1 MNLIERIEKTPDG
14 RRMLAS
20 SRFRREVLVM
30 LDDALEKSG
39 MSQSE
44 LAQRLGLTRSAVSQV
59 FSGDGNLRAETI
71 SDYLFA
77 MGVQIEMKIVAKSS
91 VKKSAVSAVKR

>member
-1 MNLIERIEKTPDG
+1 MNLIERIERMPDG
-14 RRMLAS
+14 QRMRAS
-20 SRFRREVLVM
+20 SRFRRDVLVM

-77 MGVQIEMKIVAKSS
+77 MGVQVEMKVVRKSS
-91 VKKSAVSAVKR
+91 VKKSAASAAKR

>member
-1 MNLIERIEKTPDG
+1 MYKMNLTEYVKQIPDG
-14 RRMLAS
+14 QRMLAS
-20 SRFRREVLVM
+20 SRFRREVLIM

-39 MSQSE
+39 LSQSE
-44 LAQRLGLTRSAVSQV
+44 LALRLGLTRSAVSQV

-77 MGVQIEMKIVAKSS
+77 MGFQVEMKL
-91 VKKSAVSAVKR
+91 VSKR

>member
-1 MNLIERIEKTPDG
+1 MSLIERIEKMPEG
-14 RRMLAS
+14 QRMLAS
-20 SRFRREVLVM
+20 SRFRREVSTM

-39 MSQSE
+39 LSQSE

-77 MGVQIEMKIVAKSS
+77 LGVEVQMKVVAKGNI
-91 VKKSAVSAVKR
+91 KKSAVSAGKR